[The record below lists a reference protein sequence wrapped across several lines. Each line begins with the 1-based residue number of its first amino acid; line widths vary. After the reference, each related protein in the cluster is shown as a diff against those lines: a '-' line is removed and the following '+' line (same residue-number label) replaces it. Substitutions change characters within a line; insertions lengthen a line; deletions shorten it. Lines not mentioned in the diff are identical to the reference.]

1 MATQK
6 YLESLQTND
15 IILPMA
21 YALVNNLYNKD
32 TDEMP
37 ELNDPIAFLAATAKG
52 DPDTMY
58 YHQAVKQEDSLQ
70 FKQAMQLEIDAH
82 TTNNYWDVIPQEE
95 VPKDH
100 KVLNLVWVMK
110 RKQRI
115 MSREV
120 YKWKARLNVH
130 GGQQEY
136 GINFWDTFAP
146 VVTWMS
152 IRLVLILS
160 ILWVWHSRQ
169 VHFVL
174 AFPQALMKCP
184 IYMEIPMG
192 VKLDG
197 SSPKTHV
204 LSLKCNLYGQKQA
217 GRVWNKYLHDELINI
232 NFI

>member
-1 MATQK
+1 MPAQK
-6 YLESLQTND
+6 YLENLQTND

-21 YALVNNLYNKD
+21 YALANDPYDED

-37 ELNDPIAFLAATAKG
+37 ELNNPIAFLAATARG

-58 YHQAVKQEDSLQ
+58 YHQAMKQEDSLQ

-82 TTNNYWDVIPQEE
+82 TTNDHWDVIPREE

-100 KVLNLVWVMK
+100 KVLDSVWAMK
-110 RKQRI
+110 RKRRI

-130 GGQQEY
+130 SGQQEY
-136 GINFWDTFAP
+136 GINFWNTFAP

-160 ILWVWHSRQ
+160 ILLAWHSRQ
-169 VHFVL
+169 VRTHQVV
-174 AFPQALMKCP
+174 AAP
-184 IYMEIPMG
+184 IDRPNHQGRQLQGQLEASIY
-192 VKLDG
+192 
-197 SSPKTHV
+197 SSTV
-204 LSLKCNLYGQKQA
+204 
-217 GRVWNKYLHDELINI
+217 HDHSKPG
-232 NFI
+232 